1 MYMSRKKN
9 LRKLS
14 IGPGAHVGLRS
25 VSWDLQEVHVGL
37 VVLHMIWD
45 VIFVLLQNVRVRLK
59 NMCL

>member
-1 MYMSRKKN
+1 MW
-9 LRKLS
+9 
-14 IGPGAHVGLRS
+14 PGAHVGLRS

-45 VIFVLLQNVRVRLK
+45 VLLVLFQNVRVRLK